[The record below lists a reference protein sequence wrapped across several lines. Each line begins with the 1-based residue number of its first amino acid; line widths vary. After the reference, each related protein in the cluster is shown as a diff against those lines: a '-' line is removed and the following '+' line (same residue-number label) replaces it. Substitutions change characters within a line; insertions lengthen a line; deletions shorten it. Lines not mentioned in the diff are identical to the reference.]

1 MATLPRRDLDDLAS
15 LAGEADHAG
24 PDAGREAAV
33 TEALRSMPQ
42 QMGPDPRF
50 TAHLRDNLLRRAG
63 EAERA
68 ENAPAAVSAPVRP
81 E

>member
-1 MATLPRRDLDDLAS
+1 MATLPRRDLADLAS
-15 LAGEADHAG
+15 LVGEGDHAR

-42 QMGPDPRF
+42 EVRPDARF
-50 TAHLRDNLLRRAG
+50 AAHLRERLLRQAG
-63 EAERA
+63 ETGPEESTR
-68 ENAPAAVSAPVRP
+68 AAVPTPVRP